1 MRRNFVFQ
9 SLPFQVSVI
18 MAEHLVVQYSSIDTV
33 IIKEGDDGDYF
44 YVLESG
50 GVQIIRNIE
59 GNDTLLYSPVPGD
72 SFGEM
77 ALLYNCPRNAT
88 IVTTSDS
95 KLWAVDRVTFRA
107 VVSKIQ
113 IAKESVH
120 LRNMESTVDWHFYS
134 SSLFQTCFNVLVTY
148 LLYF

>member
-1 MRRNFVFQ
+1 MRRNFVFK

-33 IIKEGDDGDYF
+33 ICKEGDDGDYF

-50 GVQIIRNIE
+50 GAQIIRNIE
-59 GNDTLLYSPVPGD
+59 GNDTLLHSPVPGD

-113 IAKESVH
+113 NTKESVH
-120 LRNMESTVDWHFYS
+120 RVIWKALVVWHFYD
-134 SSLFQTCFNVLVTY
+134 SSLFQTCFIVLVTFSS
-148 LLYF
+148 L